1 MSDTQ
6 QLSLQQQQVLS
17 ALMNQNSQFPGK
29 MDVTENNPYKPIST
43 TVPFKNTSPASMTG
57 PYGFSANLN
66 TSGVSG
72 LNS

>member
-1 MSDTQ
+1 MSDSQ
-6 QLSLQQQQVLS
+6 QFSLQQQQVLS

-29 MDVTENNPYKPIST
+29 INVTA
-43 TVPFKNTSPASMTG
+43 PASMNA

-66 TSGVSG
+66 TRGASG